1 MVIEIPITG
10 SLVAWVSGMVKY
22 PSTRS
27 ILSGFGF
34 GCEMCTK
41 PRIVPRLDF
50 LPMAG
55 KAERETLT
63 YKRLSLIVVIVR
75 GPQIVERHRTYHF
88 VRTGEDEIATFTSE
102 QLG

>member
-1 MVIEIPITG
+1 
-10 SLVAWVSGMVKY
+10 
-22 PSTRS
+22 
-27 ILSGFGF
+27 
-34 GCEMCTK
+34 
-41 PRIVPRLDF
+41 
-50 LPMAG
+50 MAG
-55 KAERETLT
+55 EAEKETLT